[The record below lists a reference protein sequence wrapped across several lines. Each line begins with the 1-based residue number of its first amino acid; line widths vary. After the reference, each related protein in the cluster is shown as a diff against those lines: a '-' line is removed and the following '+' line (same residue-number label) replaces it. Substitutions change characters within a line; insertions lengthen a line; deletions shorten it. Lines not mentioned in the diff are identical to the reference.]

1 MPPLAPQLNIS
12 IADTEAAFQAL
23 AQPWNELVKQCGGS
37 VFLHHEWF
45 DAAWAWRKES
55 AQLFIMVARA
65 GKQVVGI
72 LPLIQTSKAQRFLR
86 LRALEFLTVPDT
98 QLCDLIADKDHRTS
112 VAGAFCEELHRRRN
126 AWDLL
131 TLSYTDD
138 HGIALQD
145 FKRALQTHGYAPK
158 MESQGPNLYMKL
170 DTNWEAYYGTRSRS
184 LKKANN
190 LAANR
195 LKKTGQIDI
204 QWISRGQSAEAETQ
218 NALTQAIDISRRSW
232 KQETGNSLDH
242 AGPNRF
248 ITTLT
253 THAAR
258 NGWLSLWLLSIGGK
272 ALAMEY
278 QLLDQGNVYALRAD
292 FDASCEEISPG
303 SHLMRTL
310 LETLFGQG
318 LNKYYMGPGDNAYK
332 TRWTEEN
339 DMLYRLTTYGTTWR
353 GKVGS
358 LVNDTFKPMA
368 RSIRDKISRQ
378 PAK

>member
-1 MPPLAPQLNIS
+1 MTSTLDIALAN
-12 IADTEAAFQAL
+12 TETAFHAL
-23 AQPWNELVKQCGGS
+23 AQPWNDLVKQCEGS
-37 VFLHHEWF
+37 LFLRYEWF
-45 DAAWAWRKES
+45 DAAWAWRKEN
-55 AQLFIMVARA
+55 AQLFILVAHA
-65 GKQVVGI
+65 GTQVVGI
-72 LPLIQTSKAQRFLR
+72 LPLIQTSNSQKFPR

-98 QLCDLIADKDHRTS
+98 QMCDLIVDQEHRAS
-112 VAGAFCEELHRRRN
+112 VVDAFCDELHRRRN
-126 AWDLL
+126 TWDLL
-131 TLSYTDD
+131 TLSYTAENSIVL
-138 HGIALQD
+138 HD
-145 FKRALQTHGYAPK
+145 FKRALQMRHYLPK
-158 MESQGPNLYMKL
+158 VADQGPNLYVKL
-170 DTNWEAYYGTRSRS
+170 NTSWESYYGERSRS

-204 QWISRGQSAEAETQ
+204 QWVFREQAADAATQ

-232 KQETGNSLDH
+232 KQDTGNSLDQ

-248 ITTLT
+248 ISTLT
-253 THAAR
+253 GHAAR
-258 NGWLSLWLLSIGGK
+258 NGWLSLWLLSIDGR

-332 TRWTEEN
+332 TRWTEEC
-339 DMLYRLTTYGTTWR
+339 DMLYRLTTYGATWR

-358 LVNDTFKPMA
+358 LVNDTLKPVA
-368 RSIRDKISRQ
+368 RTIRDKISRQ
-378 PAK
+378 PGK